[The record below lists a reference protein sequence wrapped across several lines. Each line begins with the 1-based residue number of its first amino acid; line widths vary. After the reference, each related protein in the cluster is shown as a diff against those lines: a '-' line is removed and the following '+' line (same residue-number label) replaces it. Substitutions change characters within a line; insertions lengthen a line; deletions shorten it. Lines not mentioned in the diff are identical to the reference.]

1 MFSLR
6 TFTLFVA
13 TAALLVSGCPTREHV
28 VNLERETTGDI
39 LVSGGP
45 PPKIILL
52 IGDGMGLGQLEATS
66 YFHSGR
72 LESLSFYD
80 LPVHGMLKTSS
91 LSGTTD
97 SAASATAMATGEFTY
112 NGKVGLDE
120 DGDPA
125 QNLVELAKDYGLATG
140 LVTTTRLTH
149 ATPAAF
155 AAHVSSRGQYANI
168 AEQMT
173 ALQPDVLLGGGRTDF
188 EAENNGSSLRR
199 DMQVSGYTYVTS
211 ASELENT
218 LPDSSPQLL
227 GIFAD
232 SHLPYRVDRSSDSDV
247 PLLSHMTLAAL
258 DRLDSDPQG
267 FFLMVEGG
275 RIDHAGHSNNIE
287 RCIGETLDFDDTVST
302 VMRWADG
309 RDDVTIL
316 VTADHET
323 GGLQVVTPG
332 SVGEISEVSWR
343 WGSHTNANVD
353 IFGQGPGSAVFD
365 GDVLDHRWV
374 HGALAGL
381 IENRD
386 RTVAD

>member
-6 TFTLFVA
+6 TFAVLVA
-13 TAALLVSGCPTREHV
+13 TAALLSGCPTREHV
-28 VNLERETTGDI
+28 VNVERETSGDI

-66 YFHSGR
+66 YFNSGR
-72 LESLSFYD
+72 IESLSFYD
-80 LPVHGMLKTSS
+80 LPVHGMLKTAS

-155 AAHVSSRGQYANI
+155 AAHVSSRGQYAAI

-188 EAENNGSSLRR
+188 EAENFGTSLRR
-199 DMQVSGYTYVTS
+199 SLQDSGYTYVTT
-211 ASELENT
+211 ANELESVP
-218 LPDSSPQLL
+218 PDFSPQLL

-232 SHLPYRVDRSSDSDV
+232 SHLPYRIDRSAYSEV
-247 PLLSHMTLAAL
+247 PLLADMTLAAL
-258 DRLDSDPQG
+258 DRLNSDPQG

-287 RCIGETLDFDDTVST
+287 RCIGETLAFDDTVST

-323 GGLQVVTPG
+323 GGLQVTTP
-332 SVGEISEVSWR
+332 SIAGEIPEVSWR

-353 IFGQGPGSAVFD
+353 IFAQGPGSAVFD
-365 GDVLDHRWV
+365 REVHDHRWV

-386 RTVAD
+386 GTVAE